1 MNGWRTMGVALA
13 LLGAAAAQAKCKIEY
28 LQMAVKMEGTR
39 AIATLGINGTQIPMV
54 VDTGAF
60 YSNLT
65 RASAEQLG
73 LELRSLPFG
82 FTVEGL
88 AGHMQDPRRTT
99 VPHVQFLGGELA
111 DIEFLVGGN
120 DSGLGGMG
128 LMGRNILSVFDT
140 EYDLAHGMIRFVMP
154 NDDCGNANMAYWAG
168 DTPVSEIELIREN
181 RDIRDRRD
189 KTPAIRAVVK
199 VNGHDT
205 LALFDSGA
213 STIVSLHAAKSAGVG
228 EAALEPLGDL
238 YGVGKGR
245 VKGWTAAFDSV
256 ALGGE
261 TVRHNRL
268 EVSDFDARDF
278 EMLVGI
284 DFFLSH
290 HIYVSKKRSRM
301 FFTYNGGPV
310 FARNTDEQAA
320 GPAPVADGLSADEF
334 FRRGSASLARNDL
347 AAALADLDRA
357 CALEPDNASF
367 HETRAE
373 AHGRMGD
380 VPQAL
385 ADLDAA
391 LALDPRRDEARLQRA
406 SLPHADAGHAQALD
420 DLAFLDARLPP
431 QSNLRAGM
439 AQRYDNLGQLS
450 AAIKQWTLWIANHSN
465 DIMVPGAKNSRCWA
479 RMAASIELD
488 KAMAD
493 CDDAI
498 DDDEKDMNRRDSR
511 GWLYLR
517 LGKPAKARADFDI
530 ALAGKPTA
538 AWSLYGRA
546 LAHQRLGEAAAAQA
560 DLTAARQAEPEIDE
574 KVTAIGFDPAP

>member
-1 MNGWRTMGVALA
+1 MNGWRTMVVVLA
-13 LLGAAAAQAKCKIEY
+13 LLGAASAQAKCKIEY
-28 LQMAVKMEGTR
+28 LQMAVRMEGTR

-88 AGHMQDPRRTT
+88 AGRMQDPRRTT
-99 VPHVQFLGGELA
+99 VPHVQFLGGELP
-111 DIEFLVGGN
+111 DVEFLVGGN

-154 NDDCGNANMAYWAG
+154 NADCGNANMAYWAG
-168 DTPVSEIELIREN
+168 DTPVSEIALIREN

-205 LALFDSGA
+205 VALFDSGA

-256 ALGGE
+256 ALGDE

-278 EMLVGI
+278 DMLVGI

-290 HIYVSKKRSRM
+290 HIYVSKKRARM

-310 FARNTDEQAA
+310 FSRNASEKPA
-320 GPAPVADGLSADEF
+320 GPASAPEGLSADEL
-334 FRRGSASLARNDL
+334 FRRGSASLSRNEL
-347 AAALADLDRA
+347 ATALADLDRA
-357 CALEPDNASF
+357 CALEPGNASF
-367 HETRAE
+367 HATRAA
-373 AHGRMGD
+373 AHARMKD
-380 VPQAL
+380 FPQAL
-385 ADLDAA
+385 ADFDAA
-391 LALDPRRDEARLQRA
+391 LALDPRLDEARLQRA
-406 SLPHADAGHAQALD
+406 WLPRTDAGHAKALD
-420 DLAFLDARLPP
+420 DLAFLDDKLPP

-439 AQRYDNLGQLS
+439 ARRYDDLGLPS
-450 AAIKQWTLWIANHSN
+450 AAIRQWTLWIANHPD
-465 DIMVPGAKNSRCWA
+465 DIMVPGAKNARCWG
-479 RMAASIELD
+479 RMVADIELD
-488 KAMAD
+488 KALAD
-493 CDDAI
+493 CNDAI
-498 DDDEKDMNRRDSR
+498 DDDGKDVHRRDSR

-517 LGKPAKARADFDI
+517 LDKAAKARADFDI
-530 ALAGKPTA
+530 ALAAKPAA

-560 DLTAARQAEPEIDE
+560 DLAAARAAEPKIDE
-574 KVTAIGFDPAP
+574 KVKAIGFDPAP